1 MSPSYSPIVSLG
13 LGVESYERLSPH
25 IVLLPKQ
32 LGDVHIERT
41 VRLRACQQ
49 LVYARHGRCDG
60 VCRCPAGLEQVQAD
74 FTSLEIYVWVADGRD
89 EADGRRGERVV
100 VRNVDIES
108 PAAAC
113 A

>member
-1 MSPSYSPIVSLG
+1 MSPPCSPIVPFG
-13 LGVESYERLSPH
+13 LGVESYKRLGPY

-32 LGDVHIERT
+32 LRDIHIEWT

-49 LVYARHGRCDG
+49 LVDARHGRCDG

-74 FTSLEIYVWVADGRD
+74 FTSLEINVWVADGRD
-89 EADGRRGERVV
+89 EADGRRGEGVV
-100 VRNVDIES
+100 VGDVDIES